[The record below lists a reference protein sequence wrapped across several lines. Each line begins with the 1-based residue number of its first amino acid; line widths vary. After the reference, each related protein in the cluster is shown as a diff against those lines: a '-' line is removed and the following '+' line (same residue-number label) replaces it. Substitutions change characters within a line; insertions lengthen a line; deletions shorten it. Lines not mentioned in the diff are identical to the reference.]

1 MCLVL
6 ELLVVIWGQEA
17 FAIALVFSFHKRNFY
32 WACKSEAK
40 LVVLEKMQAAGRDL
54 SPLTVLF
61 RL

>member
-1 MCLVL
+1 MSL
-6 ELLVVIWGQEA
+6 VIWGQEA
-17 FAIALVFSFHKRNFY
+17 FMTTLVFSFHKRNFY

-54 SPLTVLF
+54 SPLTLLF